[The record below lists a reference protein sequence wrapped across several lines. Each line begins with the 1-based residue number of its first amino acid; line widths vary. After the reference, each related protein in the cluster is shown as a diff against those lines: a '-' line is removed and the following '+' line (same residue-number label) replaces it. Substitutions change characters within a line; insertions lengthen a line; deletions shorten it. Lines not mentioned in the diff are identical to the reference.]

1 LPVTLGM
8 RVGRAA
14 FKKGSIPRAV
24 AMPSHSPHASHPST
38 FRALGWGAPA
48 LASSCCCWRS
58 ATLWWLAPFSHRSA
72 SRIFIIRAGE
82 EGGASWALPPRG
94 PATRFFL
101 RHSGGRA
108 SSSSAEEAFSSHAG
122 EGELLLPGQGAAIRP
137 PPGRRSS
144 RARAGHVQVSL
155 HRGVAQHAVRREGGT
170 RVLGRSRSR
179 SCGKN
184 GSACRCTLG
193 RPPLTGAVLV
203 GRWLLSS
210 VLRRWSP

>member
-1 LPVTLGM
+1 MGST
-8 RVGRAA
+8 RVGFVLLLLEERDLVVVGALQPSLG
-14 FKKGSIPRAV
+14 FKDF
-24 AMPSHSPHASHPST
+24 HHP
-38 FRALGWGAPA
+38 GWGGGRGELGPT
-48 LASSCCCWRS
+48 S
-58 ATLWWLAPFSHRSA
+58 AW
-72 SRIFIIRAGE
+72 AGDPL
-82 EGGASWALPPRG
+82 LPPAFR
-94 PATRFFL
+94 
-101 RHSGGRA
+101 GRA

-122 EGELLLPGQGAAIRP
+122 EGKLLLPGQGAAIRP
-137 PPGRRSS
+137 PPGRWSS

-184 GSACRCTLG
+184 GSACRCALG
-193 RPPLTGAVLV
+193 RPPLAGAVLV

>member
-101 RHSGGRA
+101 RHSGEGHPPALRRRRSPAMRGKANCCCLARVQLSVLHPGDGRPA
-108 SSSSAEEAFSSHAG
+108 RGPATSRFPCTGGSHNTLYAARAVLVFWDGPVLVLVARTGVPAG
-122 EGELLLPGQGAAIRP
+122 ALWG
-137 PPGRRSS
+137 GRRSLVQCWW
-144 RARAGHVQVSL
+144 AG
-155 HRGVAQHAVRREGGT
+155 GCCRR
-170 RVLGRSRSR
+170 
-179 SCGKN
+179 C
-184 GSACRCTLG
+184 
-193 RPPLTGAVLV
+193 
-203 GRWLLSS
+203 
-210 VLRRWSP
+210 